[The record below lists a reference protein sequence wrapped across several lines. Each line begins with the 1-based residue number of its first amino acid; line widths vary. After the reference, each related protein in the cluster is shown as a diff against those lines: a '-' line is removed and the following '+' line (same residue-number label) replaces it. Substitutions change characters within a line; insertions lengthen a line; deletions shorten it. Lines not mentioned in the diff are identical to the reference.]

1 MSLPIE
7 SIYSKYENLID
18 KLFLNEDSNLQI
30 KDFDVKNNLFE
41 RNNIKLIF
49 NKLNIVT
56 ITSNAI
62 LPIVI
67 NFEIFIKLLE
77 DNKDIEISEK
87 KFYNSRTF
95 KIIINDNKLN
105 VKYFQNGSL
114 QITGCKDIKNIKSL
128 IFFLINILKENKD
141 IVMIKSNNNFDLLKL
156 LQKYKIKELKEICE
170 KYQID
175 SYKKKKE

>member
-62 LPIVI
+62 LPLVI

-95 KIIINDNKLN
+95 KI
-105 VKYFQNGSL
+105 
-114 QITGCKDIKNIKSL
+114 
-128 IFFLINILKENKD
+128 
-141 IVMIKSNNNFDLLKL
+141 
-156 LQKYKIKELKEICE
+156 
-170 KYQID
+170 
-175 SYKKKKE
+175 